1 MRREAPEA
9 ALTATIPKGG
19 GMKTYRLSNK
29 VVAVQ
34 NRMAFVGFAVLGGL
48 LFMACGYS
56 EEEMQAK
63 QARIS
68 ELEDQLNSAR
78 GRESAL
84 DKRLQEVEDQNQAMV
99 ERLKKLGQNVEHL
112 EKERAQLSAAQKQAQ
127 ARLETFRTMLKRFR
141 SMIASGALR
150 VRIVRNRMVVEL
162 PEGVL
167 FDSGKAELKKQG
179 KETLGQ
185 VAAVLKSINDRDF
198 QITGHTDDVP
208 IRSPKF
214 PSNWELSTA
223 RAVNVLHFLVEQG
236 MDRARVSA
244 AGYAYTQPVAPND
257 SSESRAKNR
266 RIEIVLM
273 PNLDELPNLSA
284 LEGVEG

>member
-1 MRREAPEA
+1 MSTTKFSNSDAQRRTSRTWL
-9 ALTATIPKGG
+9 ALLTS
-19 GMKTYRLSNK
+19 L
-29 VVAVQ
+29 
-34 NRMAFVGFAVLGGL
+34 VLI
-48 LFMACGYS
+48 ACGYS

-68 ELEDQLNSAR
+68 DLETKLNDAQ

-84 DKRLQEVEDQNQAMV
+84 DARLQEVEAQNQAMID
-99 ERLKKLGQNVEHL
+99 RLKELGQNVEHL
-112 EKERAQLSAAQKQAQ
+112 EQERAKLSAAQKQAQ
-127 ARLETFRTMLKRFR
+127 ARLDTFKTMLKRFR

-167 FDSGKAELKKQG
+167 FDSGKAELKKDG
-179 KETLGQ
+179 KATLSQ
-185 VAAVLKSINDRDF
+185 VATVFKSINDRDF
-198 QITGHTDDVP
+198 QIAGHTDDVP
-208 IRSPKF
+208 IRSKKF

-236 MDRARVSA
+236 MDRSRVSA

-257 SSESRAKNR
+257 KPETRAKNR

-273 PNLDELPNLSA
+273 PNLDELPDLSA
-284 LEGVEG
+284 LEGMEG

>member
-1 MRREAPEA
+1 MSTTKFSNSDAQRRTSRAWL
-9 ALTATIPKGG
+9 ALLTS
-19 GMKTYRLSNK
+19 L
-29 VVAVQ
+29 
-34 NRMAFVGFAVLGGL
+34 VLI
-48 LFMACGYS
+48 ACGYS

-68 ELEDQLNSAR
+68 DLETKLNDAQ

-84 DKRLQEVEDQNQAMV
+84 DARLQEVEAQNQAMID
-99 ERLKKLGQNVEHL
+99 RLKELGQNVEHL
-112 EKERAQLSAAQKQAQ
+112 EQERAKLSAAQKQAQ
-127 ARLETFRTMLKRFR
+127 ARLDTFKTMLKRFR

-167 FDSGKAELKKQG
+167 FDSGKAELKKDG
-179 KETLGQ
+179 KATLGQ
-185 VAAVLKSINDRDF
+185 VATVFKSINDRDF
-198 QITGHTDDVP
+198 QIAGHTDDVP
-208 IRSPKF
+208 IRSQKF

-236 MDRARVSA
+236 MDRSRVSA

-257 SSESRAKNR
+257 KPETRAKNR

-273 PNLDELPNLSA
+273 PNLDELPDLSA
-284 LEGVEG
+284 LEGMEG